1 MTLQQIFGMSHTL
14 QQRLDEYVA
23 GISTEATLTNDLA
36 AYCATARF
44 SVWETLALVDQYHR
58 QGKLPTQ
65 LYRTITR
72 TIQHREMGFQQPA
85 APLQA
90 VTPEFE
96 VVAFTDTPEVVV
108 VEDPAPIS
116 NTTGVATNALAAE
129 VLSLR
134 VQLEEARQQ
143 TARYREQL
151 AISPMQTAPPV
162 RIVKPSPVV
171 ATAPSTARRLHLRV
185 VPVVAMLGSCV
196 ALAVS
201 NGLGDPSHE
210 ALLADHLAQQAAQ
223 APAPGAV
230 PGVLALSASRYI
242 AYPEDRKVEIV
253 VQRSGGTDGEVSFEW
268 WGQNAGARSGK
279 DFAGNG
285 PRRMSIPD
293 GADSVTLSVQILNNP
308 ARRHTEMFYVVIAKP
323 EGGATL
329 GAAQRAPVFI
339 MRR

>member
-1 MTLQQIFGMSHTL
+1 MTLQQISGMSHTL

-23 GISTEATLTNDLA
+23 GISTAATLTNDLA

-65 LYRTITR
+65 LYRTISR

-85 APLQA
+85 APKQS

-96 VVAFTDTPEVVV
+96 VVAFTDTPDVVI
-108 VEDPAPIS
+108 VEDPAPS
-116 NTTGVATNALAAE
+116 GVATGAATNALATE

-134 VQLEEARQQ
+134 TQLEESRQLS
-143 TARYREQL
+143 AHYREQL
-151 AISPMQTAPPV
+151 ALTPTQLARPAPAIAKLP
-162 RIVKPSPVV
+162 R
-171 ATAPSTARRLHLRV
+171 TARRLHLRV

-201 NGLGDPSHE
+201 SGLGDPSHE
-210 ALLADHLAQQAAQ
+210 AVLADHLAQQAVQ
-223 APAPGAV
+223 APAPVVV

-242 AYPEDRKVEIV
+242 AYPDDRKVEIV

-268 WGQNAGARSGK
+268 WGQNAGARSGQ
-279 DFAGNG
+279 DFAGKG

-293 GADSVTLSVQILNNP
+293 GANSVTLSVQILSNP
-308 ARRHTEMFYVVIAKP
+308 ARKHTEMFYVVIAKP

-329 GAAQRAPVFI
+329 GAARRAPVFI